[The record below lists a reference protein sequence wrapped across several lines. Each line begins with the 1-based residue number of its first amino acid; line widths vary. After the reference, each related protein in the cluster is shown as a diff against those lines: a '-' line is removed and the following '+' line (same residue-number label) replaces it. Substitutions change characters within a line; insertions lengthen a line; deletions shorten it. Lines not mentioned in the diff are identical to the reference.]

1 MHKEVADQSFWLLII
16 QKCTSQYFLLDKHMI
31 SLVPGLLKLSFKHFQ
46 GPSKVAN
53 MIPFP
58 IFHGFHEPLYL
69 ITFLPNNLGSSYHLK
84 EFLKLVFT
92 AAKLTE
98 SVVPGCW
105 AMRIALLLWKPIV
118 YDSEVSST
126 CVRN

>member
-1 MHKEVADQSFWLLII
+1 VPLLTVLLSVI

-58 IFHGFHEPLYL
+58 IFHGFHEPLCLKSDNILHFYL
-69 ITFLPNNLGSSYHLK
+69 TIWAAAIT
-84 EFLKLVFT
+84 
-92 AAKLTE
+92 
-98 SVVPGCW
+98 
-105 AMRIALLLWKPIV
+105 
-118 YDSEVSST
+118 
-126 CVRN
+126 

>member
-1 MHKEVADQSFWLLII
+1 MK
-16 QKCTSQYFLLDKHMI
+16 
-31 SLVPGLLKLSFKHFQ
+31 SLVPRLLKPSFKHFQ
-46 GPSKVAN
+46 GPSKVAKYD
-53 MIPFP
+53 PFP
-58 IFHGFHEPLYL
+58 IFHGFHVPLYL

-105 AMRIALLLWKPIV
+105 AMRIVLLLWKPIV

-126 CVRN
+126 CVRMSSLQIARVLFLDGTSILFMFKFRKE